1 MCFTAP
7 GGAPNDNHRNGKGYP
22 MSGKRFEIY
31 QCPDEDCQVLVE
43 MVEPE
48 SCDCD
53 CNFQC
58 CDKAMAV
65 LEEKTADAATEKHVP
80 VVEKTADGAKVV
92 VGSTPHPMADDHW
105 IQFIEIGTSNG
116 QLLRQFLNP
125 GDAPEAVF
133 KFDGDVCCVREHCN
147 KHGLWK
153 S

>member
-1 MCFTAP
+1 
-7 GGAPNDNHRNGKGYP
+7 
-22 MSGKRFEIY
+22 MSGKRFELY

-58 CDKAMAV
+58 CDKPMGL

-105 IQFIEIGTSNG
+105 IQFIEVGTSTG

-133 KFDGDVCCVREHCN
+133 KFNGDVCCVREHCN